1 MFDIDNKIMVMAT
14 IAYVYFDNSSSSHV
28 TFWNTKGTNPSILTP
43 KRYVKIPCPML

>member
-1 MFDIDNKIMVMAT
+1 MCTLTTLAAVIF
-14 IAYVYFDNSSSSHV
+14 